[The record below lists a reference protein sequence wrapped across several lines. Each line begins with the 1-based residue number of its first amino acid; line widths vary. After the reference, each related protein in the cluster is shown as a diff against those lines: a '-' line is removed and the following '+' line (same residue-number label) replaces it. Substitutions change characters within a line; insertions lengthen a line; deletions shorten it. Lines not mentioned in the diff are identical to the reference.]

1 MMETK
6 SIPVLDMTCAVCA
19 GNVEKI
25 VRGLPGVQEAN
36 VNLAANLLTVTF
48 DPQLLSV
55 EAMQQAVRHGGYDL
69 VIEEEDPVA
78 IQMQKEREAYL
89 RMRNNTIGAWVVS
102 VPLSVLSMMH
112 LDMPYMNWLLMGMAL
127 VVMLC
132 FGRAFYV
139 NGWRHAVQGSANM
152 DTLVALSTLISFLF
166 SVFNTVCPDFWLERG
181 LQPHVYYEASG
192 MIISFVLLGKLLEAR
207 AKQSTSSAIRSLMNL
222 QPKTAHQ
229 LKDGFEEDVPIAFL
243 RVGDIVI
250 VRPGEQIPV
259 DGVVSEG
266 FSSVDE
272 SMLTGESLPVEKQ
285 VGDRVLAGT
294 INQTGS
300 FQMEATNVG
309 KATVLAQ
316 IVRRVQEAQGS
327 KAPVQRIVDKVS
339 AIFVPVVVGIALLTF
354 VVWLVVGGTAMFSYA
369 LLSAV
374 SVLVI
379 ACPCALGLATPTVLM
394 VGIGKGAEQHILI
407 RDASALENLCHIDT
421 IVFDKTGTLTEGKPK
436 VLDTWWDKQTFDP
449 SLLSILY
456 AAEHR
461 SEHPL
466 ASALTEYIEPMH
478 PSAIQ
483 GGTFESITGR
493 GIQFTFDDTT
503 YWVGSRAFLDDFGA
517 VLPDAARLALDKWE
531 SAGYSVVFFGRGAE
545 VLVLFAISDRLKQ
558 TSAQAVA
565 QLHEVGIEVHL
576 LTGDAERPAK
586 QIAGEA
592 GIRHWKAQTLPS
604 DKEEYI
610 VALQKADRRV
620 AMVGDGINDSPALAR
635 ADVSIAMG
643 RGTDVAMD
651 VAMVTLI
658 TSDLL
663 SIPEAIRLSRRTV
676 RSIHQNLFWAF
687 IYNVIGIPLAAGIL
701 YPICGWLMNPM
712 IASAAMAFSSVS
724 VVTNSLRL
732 KWSKSTNN

>member
-1 MMETK
+1 
-6 SIPVLDMTCAVCA
+6 
-19 GNVEKI
+19 
-25 VRGLPGVQEAN
+25 
-36 VNLAANLLTVTF
+36 
-48 DPQLLSV
+48 
-55 EAMQQAVRHGGYDL
+55 
-69 VIEEEDPVA
+69 
-78 IQMQKEREAYL
+78 
-89 RMRNNTIGAWVVS
+89 
-102 VPLSVLSMMH
+102 
-112 LDMPYMNWLLMGMAL
+112 
-127 VVMLC
+127 
-132 FGRAFYV
+132 
-139 NGWRHAVQGSANM
+139 
-152 DTLVALSTLISFLF
+152 
-166 SVFNTVCPDFWLERG
+166 
-181 LQPHVYYEASG
+181 
-192 MIISFVLLGKLLEAR
+192 
-207 AKQSTSSAIRSLMNL
+207 
-222 QPKTAHQ
+222 
-229 LKDGFEEDVPIAFL
+229 
-243 RVGDIVI
+243 
-250 VRPGEQIPV
+250 
-259 DGVVSEG
+259 
-266 FSSVDE
+266 
-272 SMLTGESLPVEKQ
+272 MLTGESLPVEKQ

-379 ACPCALGLATPTVLM
+379 ACPCALGLATPTALM

-517 VLPDAARLALDKWE
+517 VLPDAVCLALDKWE

-610 VALQKADRRV
+610 VALQQAGRRV

-663 SIPEAIRLSRRTV
+663 SIPAAIRLSRQTV

-701 YPICGWLMNPM
+701 YPVCEWLMNPM

-732 KWSKSTNN
+732 KWSHA